1 MVSFIGA
8 QAASPAANAAHGPV
22 IFGAVLAV
30 FVVLLSIATF
40 TMRCYRKCQPNLMM
54 VIYGRLGSGKSSR
67 CIAGGGAFV
76 IPMLQNYAFID
87 LTPRTIEV
95 TTNQLKTRDGQR
107 VDVRVSSVVAVSNKP
122 DLMPRAA
129 ERLLGLNEME
139 IIDLLQ
145 TMVRE
150 SARKV
155 IALSTLEE
163 VQGEADSFGQRA
175 RAGLSSDLAAI
186 GVQIFELSV
195 TADADATNDG
205 NRSRPPRAV

>member
-22 IFGAVLAV
+22 ILGAVLAV
-30 FVVLLSIATF
+30 FVVLLSIATL

-67 CIAGGGAFV
+67 CIAGGGALV
-76 IPMLQNYAFID
+76 IPLLQNYAFID

-107 VDVRVSSVVAVSNKP
+107 VDVRVTSVVAVSNKP
-122 DLMPRAA
+122 DFMPRAA
-129 ERLLGLNEME
+129 ERLLGLSEME

-145 TMVRE
+145 TVVRE

-155 IALSTLEE
+155 VALFTLEE
-163 VQGEADSFGQRA
+163 VQREADSFGLRA

-186 GVQIFELSV
+186 GVQVFELSV
-195 TADADATNDG
+195 AAAPDAASEG
-205 NRSRPPRAV
+205 SRSLAPRAV